1 MLAPL
6 AIAAVLIA
14 GHSAQGRPVVAHQRG
29 DPAGAERVLV
39 VGCIHGTECAGMRV
53 VRVLRTMPLPPGID
67 LWLVPDL
74 DPDGLAQGTR
84 LNGRGVDLNRNFS
97 AGWRPGGRPGDLQYP
112 DRGPSPSRRRGPSG
126 G

>member
-14 GHSAQGRPVVAHQRG
+14 GHSAQGRPVVAPQRG

-67 LWLVPDL
+67 LWLFPTST
-74 DPDGLAQGTR
+74 PTA
-84 LNGRGVDLNRNFS
+84 
-97 AGWRPGGRPGDLQYP
+97 
-112 DRGPSPSRRRGPSG
+112 SRRAPG
-126 G
+126 